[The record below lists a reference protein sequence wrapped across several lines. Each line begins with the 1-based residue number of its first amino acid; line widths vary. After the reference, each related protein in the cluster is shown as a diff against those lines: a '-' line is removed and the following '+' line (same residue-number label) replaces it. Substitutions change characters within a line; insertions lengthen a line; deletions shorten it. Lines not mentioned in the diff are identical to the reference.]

1 MKNKTKNKLRMYRAV
16 RQVIQKNNSSWSGFE
31 AFENGVTKF
40 VQKVTELEQLTYQ
53 KSKALVG
60 AKSQRDK
67 KRAIFADKALI
78 VANALFA
85 YASNIEDEKLKAEVN
100 YSPSTLKY
108 TPNTRFLQMVEGIIA
123 KATELIIEIEPY
135 GVDQAKLDELE
146 LAYLEMSEIANLPRQ
161 AIVTRKM
168 ITANID
174 ELIVEI
180 DNVLKEQLDRL
191 IVSLKA
197 NEKDFVF
204 KYEGAR
210 TIIDSPATRRKLN
223 LDDVTDEEGN
233 TAFPEDQGDGSPPG
247 DGPINV

>member
-1 MKNKTKNKLRMYRAV
+1 MYRAV

-40 VQKVTELEQLTYQ
+40 VQKVTELERLTYQ

-67 KRAIFADKALI
+67 KRAIIADKALI
-78 VANALFA
+78 VANGIFS

-108 TPNTRFLQMVEGIIA
+108 TPNTRFFQMVEGIIA
-123 KATELIIEIEPY
+123 KATELITEIEPY
-135 GVDQAKLDELE
+135 GVDQAKLDDLE
-146 LAYLEMSEIANLPRQ
+146 LAYTEMAEIANLPRQ
-161 AIVTRKM
+161 AIVSRKM
-168 ITANID
+168 ISTKID
-174 ELIVEI
+174 ELIQDV

-197 NEKDFVF
+197 DEKDFVLV
-204 KYEGAR
+204 YEGAR
-210 TIIDSPATRRKLN
+210 TIIDSPASRRKLD
-223 LDDVTDEEGN
+223 LDDVNDKEGN
-233 TAFPEDQGDGSPPG
+233 TEFLEDQGDGSPPG
-247 DGPINV
+247 DGPINS